1 MKKILLFALLCT
13 AAIVAGNAK
22 KNVQKKASK
31 TAVELKNG
39 SDSLSYA
46 AGYANTQGLIPFIQ
60 QQHNV
65 DTAYMADF
73 VQGFKEARDK
83 VTDPRYV
90 AYSAGVEIAKL
101 VESRMIKGMGNELTD
116 TPDSL
121 IRELFYDG
129 FVAALTNDT
138 AKFNMS
144 GAGKL
149 FQERMEANRQ
159 AKTEKLYGENR
170 RAGEKFLEENKT
182 KEGVQV
188 TPSGLQYK
196 VITMGDGPKP
206 TATQEVSVKYEG
218 HLVDG
223 TVFDS
228 SYERSN
234 PVTKFRANQ
243 VIKGWTEAL
252 TMMPVGSKW
261 ELYIPYNLAYGEREQ
276 GKIKPYSTLIFTVEL
291 EGITQPQN
299 IDVEVPKI
307 GGAEAPAKQTSAKK
321 NNAKK

>member
-138 AKFNMS
+138 AKFDMS

-196 VITMGDGPKP
+196 VITMGEGPKP

-291 EGITQPQN
+291 EGITQP
-299 IDVEVPKI
+299 
-307 GGAEAPAKQTSAKK
+307 
-321 NNAKK
+321 

>member
-1 MKKILLFALLCT
+1 MKKILLLALLCT

-138 AKFNMS
+138 AKFDMS

-196 VITMGDGPKP
+196 VITMGEGPKP
-206 TATQEVSVKYEG
+206 TANQEVSVKYEG

-291 EGITQPQN
+291 EGITQP
-299 IDVEVPKI
+299 
-307 GGAEAPAKQTSAKK
+307 
-321 NNAKK
+321 